1 MDLMIEIVK
10 LEQEE
15 LQQYVTALE
24 KSDIPKIIRWDIIE
38 LLKTAHRQ
46 TLQAENM
53 GWL

>member
-24 KSDIPKIIRWDIIE
+24 KSNIPKFTYLEIIDI
-38 LLKTAHRQ
+38 LQTAHRQ
-46 TLQAENM
+46 TQQARDM